1 MGGPAASWTAQA
13 PYFLS
18 YSGDLM
24 ARIYTTREGETVDLA
39 CLSHYGRTAAVV
51 EAVLS
56 ANPGLSSLGP
66 ILPLGT
72 QIIMPDMPSV
82 SAERRLIGLWD

>member
-1 MGGPAASWTAQA
+1 
-13 PYFLS
+13 
-18 YSGDLM
+18 M
-24 ARIYTTREGETVDLA
+24 ARIYTTRQGETVDLA

-56 ANPGLSSLGP
+56 ANPGLSGLGP

-82 SAERRLIGLWD
+82 SAERRLISLWD